1 MSVDDK
7 IRRAEEI
14 YYRRREQERP
24 QNEYQRYINNE
35 KKQNKINIRL
45 VKKMII
51 QIMMCLIIY
60 SIFYVIV
67 NNNYIFSEDFRNKA
81 KEILNTDINFLE
93 IYNFATEK
101 INEIIKTMP
110 SQQEKQQETQQEN
123 QQEIKQEE
131 VNQENQQESQPEQIT
146 NEENI
151 GGAEEVLQESNVE
164 EEVQLSQMEIDAN
177 EIKNIVSFIKPLQG
191 KITSEY
197 GYRDPTTP
205 TVPKNHT
212 GVDIASPTGTKIVSA
227 TDGTV
232 ILSSDQGDYGKHLK
246 IQYRDIIVVYA
257 HCSKLYVKQGDQIQ
271 QGQEIAEV
279 GSTGNSTGPHLHFEI
294 RYQNRYVD
302 PQLVIEL

>member
-24 QNEYQRYINNE
+24 QNEYQRYINND
-35 KKQNKINIRL
+35 KKQNKRNISL
-45 VKKMII
+45 VKKMLI

-101 INEIIKTMP
+101 FDEIIKTIP
-110 SQQEKQQETQQEN
+110 SQQETQQEIQQEN

-164 EEVQLSQMEIDAN
+164 EEIQLSQMEIDAN

-197 GYRDPTTP
+197 GYREPTTP

-212 GVDIASPTGTKIVSA
+212 GVDIASSTGTKIVSA

-246 IQYRDIIVVYA
+246 IQYGDIIVVYA
-257 HCSKLYVKQGDQIQ
+257 HCNKLYVKQGDQIQ

-279 GSTGNSTGPHLHFEI
+279 GSTGNATGPHLHFEI
-294 RYQNRYVD
+294 RYKNRYVD

>member
-24 QNEYQRYINNE
+24 QNEYQRYINND
-35 KKQNKINIRL
+35 KKQNKRNISL
-45 VKKMII
+45 VKKMIM

-101 INEIIKTMP
+101 IDEIIKTIP
-110 SQQEKQQETQQEN
+110 SQQETQQEIQQEN

-227 TDGTV
+227 TEGTV

-246 IQYRDIIVVYA
+246 IQYGDIIAVYA

-279 GSTGNSTGPHLHFEI
+279 GSTGNATGPHLHFEI